1 MPSTYTTNLGIE
13 KPGDGEQDG
22 IWGDIVNENMD
33 ILDRAGNGTLFL
45 TLSGTASTLTTA
57 DGILS
62 NGQYKLL
69 ALQGTPSGTH
79 TITIA
84 PNDAQKIYFVR
95 NLTAQTVIFTQ
106 GSGGNY
112 TLLAGDS
119 AIINTSGAGATASV
133 SSFTDHLAMSSPNIT
148 GGALSNVTIDTATI
162 TGGTISGAA
171 ITGVTDINVDGG
183 TAAAP
188 GYTFSTDLNTGMYS
202 AGADSIGFST
212 GGTNRL
218 LLSNTALQT
227 TFLGTAAAPAYSFS
241 TVTNTGMFSPGAD
254 LLGFSVAGSEL
265 LRLSTGGAQIL
276 GATTELKAL
285 EIGVGRTGNAA
296 AIIDLIGDATYTD
309 YGTRLLR
316 AASGPNAATVLT
328 HRGTG
333 ALQVVTEEAAPI
345 SFLTTNAERMRITP
359 SGFVGIGTGAPAA
372 SLDVVGAVY
381 ARAGAPGAL
390 GVNNN
395 GFSFRGDGDTGMFS
409 VGDGYVDFYNNSAAT
424 MQISAAGNV
433 GIGTGASLARVR
445 IYREN
450 PGAHNNSHI
459 EMLSSAGD
467 VVLGFHAVGATAVC
481 IVHARGTGERLS
493 FTNGLRTGYC
503 PIDAAA
509 FVVPSDYR
517 IKENVTP
524 LGGAIAR
531 LSALQPK
538 RFNFLEGS
546 MMYQG
551 GATVDG
557 FIAHEVSAV
566 VPEAVNGEKDAVNE
580 DGAAIHQ
587 GVDQAKLIPL
597 LTAALQEA
605 IAKINA
611 LEARIAALEA

>member
-22 IWGDIVNENMD
+22 IWGDIVNENSD
-33 ILDRAGNGTLFL
+33 ILDRAINGTLFL

-119 AIINTSGAGATASV
+119 AIINTSGTGATASV

-227 TFLGTAAAPAYSFS
+227 TFAGTEALPAYSF
-241 TVTNTGMFSPGAD
+241 TTDTNTGMYSLGSD

-265 LRLSTGGAQIL
+265 LRLSTGGAQIF
-276 GATTELKAL
+276 GATTETKAL
-285 EIGVGRTGNAA
+285 EIGIGRAGNGA
-296 AIIDLIGDATYTD
+296 AILDLIGDATYND
-309 YGTRLLR
+309 YGTRLIR
-316 AASGPNAATVLT
+316 GGDGPNGSTVLS

-333 ALQVVTEEAAPI
+333 NFALQAVDAGYVTVQT
-345 SFLTTNAERMRITP
+345 SSQERMRVAAN
-359 SGFVGIGTGAPAA
+359 GYVGIGTTAPTVMLDVAGTGNFGGGLNVYGSFNTSSIVEVGTLGTGDRNSVIDFHSSGAAG
-372 SLDVVGAVY
+372 SLDYSARIIRTPGANGQLDTYNTGSGNLNWVVNGVTRMTIFGSNGRPYLSASGSRGATGYVLTTQTDSVSNAFRAPGYIEWSTDVGAVGTNY
-381 ARAGAPGAL
+381 FLSDVRKKENISPSVQSSADLINQIDFIQFDWKPESG
-390 GVNNN
+390 N
-395 GFSFRGDGDTGMFS
+395 TGH
-409 VGDGYVDFYNNSAAT
+409 V
-424 MQISAAGNV
+424 NV
-433 GIGTGASLARVR
+433 GV
-445 IYREN
+445 
-450 PGAHNNSHI
+450 
-459 EMLSSAGD
+459 SAQQLQG
-467 VVLGFHAVGATAVC
+467 
-481 IVHARGTGERLS
+481 
-493 FTNGLRTGYC
+493 
-503 PIDAAA
+503 IDARL
-509 FVVPSDYR
+509 VNELSD
-517 IKENVTP
+517 
-524 LGGAIAR
+524 GG
-531 LSALQPK
+531 LMVSEPAL
-538 RFNFLEGS
+538 
-546 MMYQG
+546 
-551 GATVDG
+551 
-557 FIAHEVSAV
+557 IAH
-566 VPEAVNGEKDAVNE
+566 
-580 DGAAIHQ
+580 I
-587 GVDQAKLIPL
+587 AK
-597 LTAALQEA
+597 ALQEA
-605 IAKINA
+605 LTKITA
-611 LEARIAALEA
+611 LEARITALEA